1 MSTTIKQLS
10 KLLAD
15 NDFLLLNKELSIF
28 NPFDVL
34 KLSNHE
40 IRHSNVLAWL
50 FNPDENHNLGT
61 LFFKQFLY
69 HLATSENDEPSHEK
83 QKTIE
88 NAILKI
94 ESQNISDIKVYREYK
109 TDAKRSID
117 LLLKCKFDSKK
128 ENDLII
134 LIENKFR
141 ARQSLRQ
148 LDDYWDYVK
157 KEFGKEDKLNI
168 IPVYL
173 TLNEDD
179 EPKGNSKDK
188 YFHITYYSIHEML
201 ESIISGR
208 KIDADNSE
216 PLVFMEQYKK
226 TLEEYLNMGEQ
237 AEELAKSIYKK
248 HKSAIDFIMENSGS
262 PIMEAGRRFLETYKN
277 EKLLPLKHGNSNFFP
292 FYDEILQKTHDGK
305 EKDWRNRAICGY
317 FFLLSHDSDDV
328 AGKLNLHIEVG
339 PFEDSEKRT
348 EFTEILTKKGKF
360 KEIKTNTFSRIR
372 TESKKIENTT
382 NEDELYD
389 AMKALFEKS
398 KASIQNLH
406 KCIAEYETQMTVE
419 SKSITKPFNK
429 EELES

>member
-1 MSTTIKQLS
+1 MHTTIKQLS

-15 NDFLLLNKELSIF
+15 KDFMLLNKERSIF

-50 FNPDENHNLGT
+50 FNPAENHNLGT

-69 HLATSENDEPSHEK
+69 HLAADENDEQSHEK

-128 ENDLII
+128 ENDLIV

-141 ARQSLRQ
+141 AKQSLRQ
-148 LDDYWDYVK
+148 LDDYCEYVE
-157 KEFGKEDKLNI
+157 KEFGKKDKLNI

-173 TLNEDD
+173 TLDEDD

-188 YFHITYYSIHEML
+188 YSHITYYDIHEML

-216 PLVFMEQYKK
+216 PLAFMKQYKK
-226 TLEEYLNMGEQ
+226 TLEEYLNMGGQ
-237 AEELAKSIYKK
+237 TEELAKSIYKK
-248 HKSAIDFIMENSGS
+248 YKSAIDFIMENSAS
-262 PIMEAGRRFLETYKN
+262 PITEAGSRFLETYKN
-277 EKLLPLKHGNSNFFP
+277 EKLLPLKRGNSNFFP
-292 FYDEILQKTHDGK
+292 FYDETLRKTHDGK
-305 EKDWRNRAICGY
+305 EKDWRNKAICGY
-317 FFLLSHDSDDV
+317 FFSLSHDSDDV
-328 AGKLNLHIEVG
+328 KGTLKLHIEVG
-339 PFEDSEKRT
+339 PFDDSEKRT
-348 EFTEILTKKGKF
+348 KFTEILAQKGEF
-360 KEIKTNTFSRIR
+360 KEIKTNTFSRIC
-372 TESKKIENTT
+372 TENEKIENTS

-389 AMKALFEKS
+389 AMKTLFEKPHI
-398 KASIQNLH
+398 KTTIQKLH
-406 KCIAEYETQMTVE
+406 ECIDEYETQMTIE
-419 SKSITKPFNK
+419 TKSITKPSTEKN
-429 EELES
+429 